1 MFKTLKNAVKQTFD
15 VDGLIKV
22 AFQDMKPF
30 PSRNEINTK
39 QSYYNKILNDLWKKK
54 QANCHLFNQYEKQ
67 VSLNSYGWFSFFDNL
82 RFDRLFKSRIL

>member
-54 QANCHLFNQYEKQ
+54 QANGQLFNQHEKQ
-67 VSLNSYGWFSFFDNL
+67 VSLNSYLITVGFFD
-82 RFDRLFKSRIL
+82 I